1 MGITLES
8 VNYTYQAGTPFEG
21 RALFDINLS
30 IKEGLILLLS
40 DILDQVSQRLC
51 SC

>member
-21 RALFDINLS
+21 RALLTLILVL
-30 IKEGLILLLS
+30 KRGLILLLS